1 MEELVPITPFSF
13 TKPLR
18 NIRVHLD
25 DTELILDLIPEM
37 ISSEVFT
44 PPEGTSAPVIS
55 IQVGAREILEADSM
69 LRLMLERIASVA
81 ISDEFCDVHP
91 VELETPLE
99 HWPRIGDTKAVYP
112 VLEVRNSKWHTG
124 LPDYQG
130 GGSDGGMTHYRI
142 VSLTTQIDVNGCEPT
157 GEWMNN
163 PTR

>member
-1 MEELVPITPFSF
+1 MEELVPITSFGF

-37 ISSEVFT
+37 ISSEVFM
-44 PPEGTSAPVIS
+44 PPEGTSDPVKS
-55 IQVGAREILEADSM
+55 IQVGAREILEGDSM
-69 LRLMLERIASVA
+69 LRLMFERIASVA

-91 VELETPLE
+91 VQLETPLE

-112 VLEVRNSKWHTG
+112 CFEVRNSRWHAG

-130 GGSDGGMTHYRI
+130 GGPDGDMTHYRI
-142 VSLTTQIDVNGCEPT
+142 VSLTTQIDVIGFEPMA
-157 GEWMNN
+157 EWMNN